1 MTESIL
7 SYFQFDLP
15 EIIALSI
22 LFLLFIIQLLYYLKY
37 YRKPYVQ
44 AISGAS
50 TEGRS
55 SQFMLKVSVII
66 VSENEADCLSE
77 NLPAVL
83 EQDFFD
89 YEVIVVNNG
98 STDESDVLLRS
109 LELRYP
115 NLYHTYL
122 PYSNDRKMDR
132 RKLALTIGIKAA
144 KGDILIFTEPYCK
157 PVSKNW
163 ISSMV
168 NELSPEKDIV
178 LGYSFFRESGKFF
191 NRVARFDNLLFS
203 QQCLSAVLNNKPYT
217 GNHRNLLFR
226 KKVFFDHK
234 GFASLL
240 NIESGEELFISQIMT
255 ESNTAVALSQDS
267 FIETDLEHF
276 SLWRQ
281 IKRSFFAIRLYL
293 NKSMSLLFRS
303 EIFARGI
310 FYLLFVALVIYSI
323 IFHHWALL
331 GAAVL
336 IFIFRLV
343 SQLLILNKVSRYFSS
358 GKFHFSLPVMDLF
371 QPLYNLRFKGFR
383 MK

>member
-1 MTESIL
+1 MTEQIF
-7 SYFQFDLP
+7 SYFKFDLP
-15 EIIALSI
+15 EILALSI

-37 YRKPYVQ
+37 YRKPYLQ
-44 AISGAS
+44 AIADTSSDGK
-50 TEGRS
+50 S

-132 RKLALTIGIKAA
+132 RKLALTIGVKAA

-168 NELSPEKDIV
+168 NQLSPDKDIV
-178 LGYSFFRESGKFF
+178 LGYSFFRDNSKFY

-203 QQCLSAVLNNKPYT
+203 QQCLSTALSNKPYT

-226 KKVFFDHK
+226 KKVFFEHK

-255 ESNTAVALSQDS
+255 DSNTSVALSPDS

-281 IKRSFFAIRLYL
+281 IKRSFFAIRPYL
-293 NKSMSLLFRS
+293 NKSISLLFRT
-303 EIFARGI
+303 EIFTRGI
-310 FYLLFVALVIYSI
+310 FYLLFAALVTYSI
-323 IFHHWALL
+323 LFHHWALL
-331 GAAVL
+331 GASVL
-336 IFIFRLV
+336 IFIFRLI
-343 SQLLILNKVSRYFSS
+343 SQLLILKKVSQYFLS
-358 GKFHFSLPVMDLF
+358 GKFYFSLPVMDLI
-371 QPLYNLRFKGFR
+371 QPLYNLRFKGIR
-383 MK
+383 LR